1 MGKQIVINVIAKN
14 VLVVYKNFMEF
25 LTKVIQK
32 YNVLIVINKLEKV
45 SSVTM

>member
-45 SSVTM
+45 SIVTM